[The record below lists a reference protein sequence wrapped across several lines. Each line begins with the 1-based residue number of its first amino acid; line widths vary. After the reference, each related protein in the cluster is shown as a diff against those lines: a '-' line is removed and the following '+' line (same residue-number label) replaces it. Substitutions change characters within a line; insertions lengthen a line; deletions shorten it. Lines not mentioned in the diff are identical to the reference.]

1 MVVYA
6 SGHTY
11 YRHPDWL
18 GSSRLTSDQNRNIY
32 SDSAYGPF
40 GEVYAQYGSADPS
53 FTGKDQNTSSNLY
66 DFPAREYGIQG
77 RWPSPDPAGLAA
89 ANPADPQS
97 WNRYSYVRN
106 SPLNATDPTGQRMR
120 ASANVEPVGG
130 DGDYLSSVLMADMA
144 WGEDA
149 GAFIFDE
156 MMFGGPS
163 AVDAGGLLN
172 SPVAQH
178 HCDGS
183 YCMVGSYNFSTANG
197 DGTWTV
203 DWQAQENAE
212 IREAIHQIN
221 QAFVGLAELSGTDP
235 NQAVAVSIQLKYGA
249 WVVTCPSCT
258 VQGLGDNKGW
268 KDPLTYL
275 HGGLSSWYLG
285 NPLAS
290 LFWDITHVVADGSAH
305 VDPWGP
311 FNIFHYIVQM
321 PEMADPV
328 GPIYPATCSIN
339 GGCQ

>member
-1 MVVYA
+1 MVCFDTPNSRPTSAALRPASICFSAPIISTSVYFLFAMPLPSAKMSKSYILLRSFRGAGHSLDRSVEQNRSGSYLQIAYSPSGFKMEIMSGQSTQSAFSPAAGGAMVVYA

-212 IREAIHQIN
+212 IR
-221 QAFVGLAELSGTDP
+221 
-235 NQAVAVSIQLKYGA
+235 
-249 WVVTCPSCT
+249 
-258 VQGLGDNKGW
+258 
-268 KDPLTYL
+268 
-275 HGGLSSWYLG
+275 
-285 NPLAS
+285 
-290 LFWDITHVVADGSAH
+290 
-305 VDPWGP
+305 
-311 FNIFHYIVQM
+311 
-321 PEMADPV
+321 
-328 GPIYPATCSIN
+328 
-339 GGCQ
+339 